1 MELRA
6 LIVDDEYPAREE
18 IRYHLKKYH
27 NINVVGEAASVS
39 EALALINA
47 LEYDLVF
54 LDINFPI
61 KNGIELG
68 MEMQNMEN
76 PPFIIYITAY
86 EEYALKAFDVN
97 AIDYI
102 LKPIDEEK
110 FDRAIKRV
118 LKAYK
123 KKMDEKNDFD
133 NEDNDEIEF
142 EKRID
147 VEPNE
152 KQLSGSNAIKKIS
165 AELNGKIY
173 LLDVDEVYYAYVENN
188 YVFIKRYDDKLITK
202 YTLLSLED
210 KLENMNFFRTNRS
223 HLVNLNKVKQI
234 STFFKGKCNL
244 VMSDKENSNIS
255 VSRRQAQELRRI
267 FDL

>member
-6 LIVDDEYPAREE
+6 LIADDEYPAREE
-18 IRYHLKKYH
+18 IRYHLKKYE
-27 NINVVGEAASVS
+27 NINVVGEAASVT

-54 LDINFPI
+54 LDINFPV

-68 MEMQNMEN
+68 IEMQNMDN
-76 PPFIIYITAY
+76 SPIIIYITAY
-86 EEYALKAFDVN
+86 EEYALRAFDVN

-118 LKAYK
+118 FKVY
-123 KKMDEKNDFD
+123 NNRINGNNNFD
-133 NEDNDEIEF
+133 DKELNKELGEEQS
-142 EKRID
+142 K
-147 VEPNE
+147 
-152 KQLSGSNAIKKIS
+152 KQLLDSNLIKKVS

-173 LLDVDEVYYAYVENN
+173 LVDLEDVYYAYVDNN

-202 YTLLSLED
+202 YTLASLED
-210 KLENMNFFRTNRS
+210 KLQNMNFFRTNRS
-223 HLVNLNKVKQI
+223 CLVNLNKIKEI

-244 VMSDKENSNIS
+244 VMCDKENSNIS
-255 VSRRQAQELRRI
+255 VSRRQAKELRRI